1 LRVLPRKHPASPGP
15 AIFGKGLNKATR
27 MLGAGYAFLYRCG
40 RKTNAF
46 SQDNPWSEPPYS
58 VFCQLWASECRFL
71 RLISSRLDRLNNE
84 AKGLNG
90 KKRNAVFLST
100 DF

>member
-1 LRVLPRKHPASPGP
+1 
-15 AIFGKGLNKATR
+15 
-27 MLGAGYAFLYRCG
+27 MLFLHRLG
-40 RKTNAF
+40 RKKSAF

-58 VFCQLWASECRFL
+58 ISCQLWASERHFL

-90 KKRNAVFLST
+90 NKRNAVFLST

>member
-1 LRVLPRKHPASPGP
+1 
-15 AIFGKGLNKATR
+15 
-27 MLGAGYAFLYRCG
+27 ML
-40 RKTNAF
+40 
-46 SQDNPWSEPPYS
+46 S